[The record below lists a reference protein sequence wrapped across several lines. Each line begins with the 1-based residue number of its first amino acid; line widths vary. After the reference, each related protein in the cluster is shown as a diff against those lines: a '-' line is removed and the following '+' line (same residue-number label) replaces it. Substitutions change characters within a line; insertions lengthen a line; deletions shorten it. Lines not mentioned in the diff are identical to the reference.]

1 MTIFSIIDF
10 IMIPFSI
17 FIIWNLGNFFKKNIF
32 NEPEIRKYF
41 MPALFLRLSCAILT
55 ALLYTYYYGYGDT
68 FEYYKG
74 GEVIKTALLNSDFGV
89 AWELMFG
96 NYNNYSS
103 EATRYMGDIWQFNNT
118 SNRFVMCISAIF
130 SLLTFSSFISIS
142 LFFTFFSS
150 IGSWLIFLTFYSMN
164 KTLAKPFSYA
174 VLFVPSF
181 LFWGS
186 GIMKE
191 PICIFGLGG
200 IFYATN
206 QLILKKEFRLKY
218 FTLFL
223 ISAFLLFQVKVY
235 ILISFLIAC
244 IPWITAKLRLPIKSF
259 YVRTSLKF
267 IFLLILIFITTKFYD
282 LIGSSFQAFASPE
295 NILEQLDYTQTA
307 QIINSEGGSGYEL
320 DEILLTPF
328 GISSYAIS
336 AVHVSLFRPSIFEIN
351 KPINIPMALESMIM
365 LLLTLY
371 TFFKV
376 GILRTLKFIFSETTI
391 LFCIIFT
398 LVLGI
403 IVGATSFNFGTLA
416 RYRTPFLPFYFAA
429 LILILNKG
437 GLIKSQVEL
446 TK

>member
-17 FIIWNLGNFFKKNIF
+17 FIIWNLGVFFKKYIF
-32 NEPEIRKYF
+32 NEPDIRKYF
-41 MPALFLRLSCAILT
+41 MPALFLRLACAVLT

-74 GEVIKTALLNSDFGV
+74 GEVIKTALLNNDFGV
-89 AWELMFG
+89 AWEFMFG
-96 NYNNYSS
+96 DYNNYSS
-103 EATRYMGDIWQFNNT
+103 EATRYIGDIWQFNNN
-118 SNRFVMCISAIF
+118 SNRFVMFISAIF
-130 SLLTFSSFISIS
+130 SLMTFSSFISIS
-142 LFFTFFSS
+142 LFFTFFCS
-150 IGSWLIFLTFYSMN
+150 IGSWLIFLTFYRMN

-191 PICIFGLGG
+191 PICILGLGG
-200 IFYATN
+200 VFYATN
-206 QLILKKEFRLKY
+206 QLILKKELRLKY

-223 ISAFLLFQVKVY
+223 ISAFLLFQIKVY
-235 ILISFLIAC
+235 ILISFVLAC
-244 IPWITAKLRLPIKSF
+244 IPWITAKVKLPIKGF
-259 YVRTSLKF
+259 YLRILIKF
-267 IFLLILIFITTKFYD
+267 IFLIVLLFITTKFYD

-295 NILEQLDYTQTA
+295 KILEHLDFTQTA
-307 QIINSEGGSGYEL
+307 QIINSDGGSGYEL

-336 AVHVSLFRPSIFEIN
+336 AVNVSLFRPSIFEIN
-351 KPINIPMALESMIM
+351 KPINIPMAFESMIM

-376 GILRTLKFIFSETTI
+376 GIVRTLKFIFSETTI

-398 LVLGI
+398 VVLGI

-437 GLIKSQVEL
+437 GLIKSRVEL